1 MFNYKKNTNHIRY
14 AKLLNERERK
24 ARARNFKEKYQ
35 YDKQTKSYF
44 LGDDFTTVHKK
55 IDYGQGV
62 YIASSRV
69 ADEELI
75 REVQEKLELL
85 SNYTYTMI
93 SIKDLSYT
101 EAVSIVSGK
110 YHDIIMDMMN
120 TYENIERGLDAGKYG
135 HIQYFAKEFT
145 KSNKVQIMFKEIGNF
160 MKKAKSQIDM
170 WGNTYQYELNYVYY
184 GEINK

>member
-1 MFNYKKNTNHIRY
+1 MFNYKKNPNHIRY
-14 AKLLNERERK
+14 AKLSSERERK
-24 ARARNFKEKYQ
+24 TRARKFKAKYQ
-35 YDKQTKSYF
+35 YDKQSKSYF
-44 LGDDFTTVHKK
+44 LGDDFTTVNQK

-69 ADEELI
+69 TDEELI

-85 SNYTYTMI
+85 SNYTYSMI

-110 YHDIIMDMMN
+110 YHDIIMDVIN

-135 HIQYFAKEFT
+135 HIQYYAKEFT
-145 KSNKVQIMFKEIGNF
+145 KSNNVHTIFKETGNF
-160 MKKAKSQIDM
+160 IKKAKSQVDK

-184 GEINK
+184 TEIGL